1 MYRGQQESPSKT
13 TLPTHDPECYLCP
26 GNKRAQGD
34 VNPNYASTFVFVND
48 YSAVKEEQAPYEGA
62 NGDGANNRSRPFVPH
77 SALIASRPRI
87 PFPQGRA
94 RHRQVLRPHLLPGA
108 QPHPRRYVTDRD
120 RTRNQ
125 RLDRDLYCASVAQV
139 PSGSE
144 CGPNPHPALYT
155 PHQRHQAQGAIPVYA
170 DF

>member
-1 MYRGQQESPSKT
+1 MKVQKAMVRHHQSS
-13 TLPTHDPECYLCP
+13 
-26 GNKRAQGD
+26 
-34 VNPNYASTFVFVND
+34 
-48 YSAVKEEQAPYEGA
+48 
-62 NGDGANNRSRPFVPH
+62 PFVPR

-94 RHRQVLRPHLLPGA
+94 CHRQVLRPDLLPGA
-108 QPHPRRYVTDRD
+108 QPHPRRHVTDRD

-155 PHQRHQAQGAIPVYA
+155 THEHHQAQGAIPVHA
-170 DF
+170 DL